1 MTNKIHLQTLTEVQ
15 DLCKIQGGRQNNEL
29 ISQSQC
35 FNDIFVLC
43 FQLMLNA
50 MQAEYEDWTT
60 VAGLQVITHEPRDSV
75 FPNTNGYGVSTGYDT
90 SFSFRKGSRLV
101 G

>member
-1 MTNKIHLQTLTEVQ
+1 
-15 DLCKIQGGRQNNEL
+15 
-29 ISQSQC
+29 
-35 FNDIFVLC
+35 
-43 FQLMLNA
+43 